1 MSDDAGVREVF
12 RGDLSQVELAAGL
25 LEEHGVE
32 FQRRWEQAGGASFA
46 IGETALVPG
55 RPAVLLVPSIAYE
68 EAVEILTALSDP
80 EPDYLTDLSDEV
92 NANRNRRRTV
102 ARVVATIMLAPLAL
116 WILGMLVAMVYAA
129 FRQIVPS

>member
-1 MSDDAGVREVF
+1 MNHHAGVREVF

-25 LEEHGVE
+25 LEEHGIE
-32 FQRRWEQAGGASFA
+32 FQRRWEQAGGASFG

-68 EAVEILTALSDP
+68 EALEVLAAFSDP
-80 EPDYLTDLSDEV
+80 EPDSLTDLSAEV
-92 NANRNRRRTV
+92 SANRNRRRTL

-116 WILGMLVAMVYAA
+116 WLLGVLVALAYAA
-129 FRQIVPS
+129 FRQIVS

>member
-1 MSDDAGVREVF
+1 MSHDAGVREVF

-25 LEEHGVE
+25 LEEHGIE

-46 IGETALVPG
+46 IGETALLPG

-68 EAVEILTALSDP
+68 EALEVLAAFAEP
-80 EPDYLTDLSDEV
+80 EPDYLTDLSADV
-92 NANRNRRRTV
+92 SANRNRRRTI

-116 WILGMLVAMVYAA
+116 WVLGALVALLYSA
-129 FRQIVPS
+129 FRQIFPS

>member
-1 MSDDAGVREVF
+1 MSNDAGVREVF

-25 LEEHGVE
+25 LEEHGIE
-32 FQRRWEQAGGASFA
+32 FQRRWEQAGGTSFS

-55 RPAVLLVPSIAYE
+55 RPAVLLVPSIAYV

-80 EPDYLTDLSDEV
+80 EPDYLTDLSAEV
-92 NANRNRRRTV
+92 KANRNRRRTF

-116 WILGMLVAMVYAA
+116 WVLGMLVAMVYAA